1 VRWVCGWS
9 DDNRIPFL
17 VDWDASAS
25 YSFGI
30 WNRFYSGVGTTLS
43 HGKLKHIQQ
52 AVQVLAFSHTMS
64 DLHATFR
71 TLTTL
76 LGHLQQQSSA
86 ATSSTAV
93 TTSST
98 APATSSTAAATSST
112 APATSSSS
120 KYKLKPIVQVTGSRQ
135 QLQDGEREQLRCGTA
150 LATLLVRMHEVV
162 AIASSADLSVREP
175 EGSTFTATTPTFFAT
190 VNPRMVKSRSD
201 TSDAQTFKGEG
212 PCFIRPEPTG
222 IDPRDPLPY
231 VRETW

>member
-1 VRWVCGWS
+1 VRS

-52 AVQVLAFSHTMS
+52 AAQVLTFSHTMS

-76 LGHLQQQSSA
+76 LGHLQQQPPA

-93 TTSST
+93 
-98 APATSSTAAATSST
+98 ATSST

-201 TSDAQTFKGEG
+201 TSDAQTFKGTS
-212 PCFIRPEPTG
+212 PCFIHPEPTG